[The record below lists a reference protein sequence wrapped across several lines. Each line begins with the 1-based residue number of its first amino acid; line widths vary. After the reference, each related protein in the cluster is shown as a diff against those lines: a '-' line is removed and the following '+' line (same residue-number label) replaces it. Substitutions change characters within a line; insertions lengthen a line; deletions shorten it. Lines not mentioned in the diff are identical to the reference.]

1 MKTATDGVSVQ
12 GRVLVVDD
20 EPKNRELLCDLLEV
34 NGYTVGE
41 ATDGLDA
48 LAKVGAT
55 AFDVILLDVM
65 MPHMDGFEACRKLKE
80 NPETSPIPIIMV
92 TSLVENE
99 HRYLGID
106 AGANDYLTKPIDRR
120 DVLLRVRNAVTAK
133 RLYDKVQQDLVKLR
147 ELERL
152 QENLT
157 HLIIH
162 DMGSPL
168 MIITCTY
175 DMILAEKERL
185 SPAQLEYIT
194 MGQNSYRELSK
205 MVSALLDISRM
216 ESGKMP
222 LNRASCDLGDIARK
236 AATAVTVLLQKKK
249 LTVRVRGDAV
259 AVKLDRDLMHR
270 VFVNLL
276 GNAIKFSPED
286 SAIDVDIMSAGDDV
300 RVTVTDQGCGI
311 PAEFH
316 DSIFQKFSQVNS
328 RKEGQKQSWGLGL
341 TFCKLVVDAH
351 AGRIGV
357 KSPSSPPAP
366 ECSGAAGRASETGR
380 GSTFW
385 LTLPM
390 GDGGPATTTP
400 PTPSSPSSGEGR

>member
-1 MKTATDGVSVQ
+1 M
-12 GRVLVVDD
+12 VVDD

-34 NGYTVGE
+34 NGYAVVE
-41 ATDGLDA
+41 AADGLDA
-48 LAKVGAT
+48 LAKAGVA

-65 MPHMDGFEACRKLKE
+65 MPHMDGFEACRKLKG
-80 NPETSPIPIIMV
+80 NPETSPIPVIMV

-147 ELERL
+147 ELESL

-168 MIITCTY
+168 MIISCTY
-175 DMILAEKERL
+175 DMILLEKERL
-185 SPAQLEYIT
+185 SPAQQDYIA
-194 MGQNSYRELSK
+194 MGQNGYRELSN
-205 MVSALLDISRM
+205 MVSTLLDISRM

-222 LNRASCDLGDIARK
+222 LNRSSCDPGDIARK
-236 AATAVTVLLQKKK
+236 AATAVAVLSQKKK
-249 LTVRVRGDAV
+249 LTVRVLGDAV
-259 AVKLDRDLMHR
+259 SVNLDRDLMHR

-286 SAIDVDIMSAGDDV
+286 SAIDVNIAFAGDDV
-300 RVTVTDQGCGI
+300 RVTVSDQGCGI

-316 DSIFQKFSQVNS
+316 DSIFQKFSQVHF
-328 RKEGQKQSWGLGL
+328 RKEGRKQSWGLGL
-341 TFCKLVVDAH
+341 TFCKLVVEAH
-351 AGRIGV
+351 GGCIGV
-357 KSPSSPPAP
+357 KSPALPPAP
-366 ECSGAAGRASETGR
+366 EGSGAAGRAREFGQ

-385 LTLPM
+385 FTLPM
-390 GDGGPATTTP
+390 GEGRSATTIP
-400 PTPSSPSSGEGR
+400 PVPPSPSSGERR

>member
-1 MKTATDGVSVQ
+1 MQ

-41 ATDGLDA
+41 ATDGLDT
-48 LAKVGAT
+48 LAKVGTT

-65 MPHMDGFEACRKLKE
+65 MPHMDGFEACRKLKG
-80 NPETSPIPIIMV
+80 NPETSPIPVIMV

-120 DVLLRVRNAVTAK
+120 DVLLRVRNAVTTK

-157 HLIIH
+157 HLVIH

-168 MIITCTY
+168 MIISCTY
-175 DMILAEKERL
+175 DMILMEKERL
-185 SPAQLEYIT
+185 SPAQQDYIT
-194 MGQNSYRELSK
+194 MGQNGYRELSN
-205 MVSALLDISRM
+205 MVSTLLDISRM

-222 LNRASCDLGDIARK
+222 LNRSSCDPGDIVRK
-236 AATAVTVLLQKKK
+236 AAMAVAVLSQKKK

-259 AVKLDRDLMHR
+259 SVNLDRDLMHR
-270 VFVNLL
+270 VLVNLL
-276 GNAIKFSPED
+276 GNAIKFSPEG
-286 SAIDVDIMSAGDDV
+286 STIEVNIAATGDDV

-316 DSIFQKFSQVNS
+316 DSIFQKFSQVNA
-328 RKEGQKQSWGLGL
+328 RKEGRKQSWGLGL

-351 AGRIGV
+351 GGRIGV
-357 KSPSSPPAP
+357 KSPALPPAT
-366 ECSGAAGRASETGR
+366 EDSGAAGRALEIGQ
-380 GSTFW
+380 GSSFW
-385 LTLPM
+385 LTLPT
-390 GDGGPATTTP
+390 GDGG
-400 PTPSSPSSGEGR
+400 